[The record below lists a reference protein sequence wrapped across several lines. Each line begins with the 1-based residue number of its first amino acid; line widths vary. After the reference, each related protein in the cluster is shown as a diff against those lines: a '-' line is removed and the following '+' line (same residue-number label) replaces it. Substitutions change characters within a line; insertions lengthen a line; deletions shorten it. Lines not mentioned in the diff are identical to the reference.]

1 MNVSKKF
8 DDVLESSLVLWGIA
22 VVISLC
28 MWFYVMDTGKSGSER
43 RKFLSELKYD
53 EVMPQLFVKN
63 TIQRI
68 EVEIEASIAVMNRL
82 RYDSI
87 VCEVDLRGRSAGR
100 YREPVRVTLPQD
112 VSLVSVNP
120 SEVDIELLRQA
131 TRAFSVEVSLPQDI
145 PAGQYL
151 ESVEVVPK
159 EVYIRG
165 TEKDLAKIGSVSIS
179 PTFGELSGGSEL
191 LLPISVSRSESFED
205 EVTPE
210 PQQVRMN
217 AVLVR
222 GLPRKKVPVTVRV
235 SGKPTEDYALRS
247 VTTDPAEVMLE
258 GTKSLLDEISAIE
271 TETVDISGLS
281 ADQTMV
287 VPLRPLRQKNVVVV
301 GAKSVR
307 LQVRLEP
314 IAAQKQ
320 FSNVPVEVEG
330 SDGKQW
336 VVTPAVVDVAVE
348 ASPSEVRTLDLGT
361 IGFRAYVDVSGI
373 FLRSATLPVRVSFV
387 SGDLK
392 SVRTIPSTVTVVTAG
407 E

>member
-1 MNVSKKF
+1 
-8 DDVLESSLVLWGIA
+8 
-22 VVISLC
+22 
-28 MWFYVMDTGKSGSER
+28 MWFYVMDTGESGNET
-43 RKFLSELKYD
+43 RKFLCELKYD
-53 EVMPQLFVKN
+53 DVMPQLFVKN
-63 TIQRI
+63 TIHRI
-68 EVEIEASIAVMNRL
+68 EVEVEAPAAVIDRL

-87 VCEVDLRGRSAGR
+87 VCEVDLGGRSPGR
-100 YREPVRVTLPQD
+100 YREPVRVRLPQN
-112 VSLVSVNP
+112 VRLYSLNP

-131 TRAFSVEVSLPQDI
+131 TRAFPVEVSLPQDI

-165 TEKDLAKIGSVSIS
+165 TEKDLAKIGSVSIN
-179 PTFGELSGGSEL
+179 PTFSELSGGREL

-210 PQQVRMN
+210 PQQVKMN
-217 AVLVR
+217 AMLVR
-222 GLPRKKVPVTVRV
+222 GLPKKKVPVTVRV

-258 GTKSLLDEISAIE
+258 GTKALLDDISAIE

-287 VPLRPLRQKNVVVV
+287 VPLRPLRQKNVTVV
-301 GAKSVR
+301 GVSSVR

-320 FSNVPVEVEG
+320 FSGVPVEIEG
-330 SDGKQW
+330 ANGGRW
-336 VVTPAVVDVAVE
+336 VVSPAAVDVAVE
-348 ASPSEVRTLDLGT
+348 TSPSEMRTLDDLGA
-361 IGFRAYVDVSGI
+361 IGFRAWVDVSGI

-392 SVRTIPSTVTVVTAG
+392 SVRTIPSTVNVVTVG